1 MLGDLSIGSALIAS
15 ALGDRWQVG
24 GGLDASVSRCELKS
38 QVIIIK
44 YFVEGVLVLST
55 CRLLLGRGGFLTP
68 ELVHAPKS
76 VRMIHFKLV
85 PSVEIMAVSLAVIVE
100 IQLMVQFARSKP
112 AKLQLQILEALN
124 QLRNSEAMLL
134 DVEDRVPQFT

>member
-1 MLGDLSIGSALIAS
+1 ML
-15 ALGDRWQVG
+15 
-24 GGLDASVSRCELKS
+24 
-38 QVIIIK
+38 II
-44 YFVEGVLVLST
+44 
-55 CRLLLGRGGFLTP
+55 CRLLLGIGNVLTP

-76 VRMIHFKLV
+76 IRMIHLKLV